1 MALSVAKT
9 GHPATKMNRLRHETY
24 LEANG
29 PGRFADKRTNT
40 AEAMK

>member
-1 MALSVAKT
+1 MTPSVAKT
-9 GHPATKMNRLRHETY
+9 GHTATKMNRLRKETY

>member
-1 MALSVAKT
+1 MTPSVAKM
-9 GHPATKMNRLRHETY
+9 GHPATKMNRLGKETH

-29 PGRFADKRTNT
+29 PGRFTDKRTNT

>member
-1 MALSVAKT
+1 MTPSVAKT
-9 GHPATKMNRLRHETY
+9 GHPATKMNRLRQETH

-29 PGRFADKRTNT
+29 PGRFADKPTNT

>member
-1 MALSVAKT
+1 MASSVAKT
-9 GHPATKMNRLRHETY
+9 GHSATKMNRLRKETHF
-24 LEANG
+24 EANG